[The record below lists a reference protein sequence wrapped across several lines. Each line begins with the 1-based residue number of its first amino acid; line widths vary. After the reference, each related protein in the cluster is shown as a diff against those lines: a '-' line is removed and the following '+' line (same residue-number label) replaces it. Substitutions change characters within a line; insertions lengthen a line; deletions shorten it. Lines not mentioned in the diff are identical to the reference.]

1 MAKKKDINL
10 EGRLVLHAW
19 VNDLFGYGSTREL
32 LSDLEKADEG
42 FDGKGRSGVF
52 YRLRSRSDKLKL
64 PLADLERYDENV
76 RRHLERI
83 NHHRP
88 EPVTLRYF
96 QHLAALYAELF
107 LDRWSTDR
115 DTLADE
121 LNAFAGRQEEPV
133 SFAADDLNKLAF
145 WMATGSGK
153 TLLMHLNYRQF
164 LHYAK
169 EPPDNVL
176 LITPNAGLTDQ
187 HLDEMRKSGISCERF
202 SAEESGLGLT
212 STETVRVLEIT
223 KLTRN
228 KKGGG
233 ESVDVESFEGRS
245 LIFVDEGHKG
255 AGDGKDS
262 NLDKAWRPL
271 RNHLAEKGFTF
282 EYSATFGQAIQA
294 SKSRELAEEYGKAI
308 LFDYS
313 YRHFYEDGYGKDFRI
328 LNLKNQTAEYT
339 DLLLL
344 GNLLSFHEQRRYF
357 AEHREELK
365 DYRLAPPLW
374 VFVGSSVN
382 KERGDV
388 ITVSRFLQRFL
399 KNENGW
405 AVETIEKLLRGETE
419 LKDSDDRDAFAGRFG
434 YLKDGAPAREVF
446 EDVLREVFHAGAG
459 GGLHVADIKGSEGEL
474 GLKVAGAE
482 RYFGL
487 IYIGDTSAF
496 KKLLEAEA
504 PEVVVEEDA
513 FAGGLFREVDR
524 VDSQVNVLIGARKF
538 IEGWSSWRV
547 SNMGLLNI
555 GKSEGSQIIQLFGR
569 GVRLKGRDYS
579 LKRSS
584 FMGNPEDHPEHIDLL
599 ETLNIFAVEANYMV
613 EFRKYLEREG
623 VDPGGYEEI
632 PFPIHREDSLIDEGL
647 YVPTVPKD
655 REFAEND
662 YVVLD
667 ENEDIKVNLDLS
679 IRAESMRMGEGGV
692 STVAA
697 RAGQGR
703 LVEEPYLSMLD
714 WTRIH
719 LDLLD
724 YKEAKGFHNLLVP
737 PEVPRRVMEKKE
749 PARYNLIADDSVF
762 EARSFAGLV
771 ELQEAIQAILRKY
784 VDKFYGVRQQRWDS
798 ENMVL
803 AQLTGEHPNFADYT
817 VKVKSSEEALVD
829 EVKKLASRANGAR
842 DGDAGSLPN
851 IRFDRHL
858 YQPLLKDWGEEA
870 KVSPPGLNESEEKF
884 ISALRSYCRGQ
895 NGDAGSGRELFLLR
909 NLTRS
914 KGVGFF
920 NTAGFY
926 PDFILWV
933 KEASGA
939 QKVVFVEP
947 HGMRNDDPPPY
958 NEKVDLYLEL
968 RDLSDRIARRCEQEV
983 FLDSYIVSATPFHE
997 LSKRWGEGWTRERFA
1012 RRHVLFED
1020 DLDAGISALVE
1031 PRDELERRISTSYP
1045 SPLASGFRSLAR
1057 IVDPRD
1063 LYREQLRFAEN
1074 LLAFLA
1080 SVSLALLREED
1091 RAKAGIDIRK
1101 HWSGGVSPGDWKEIT
1116 QRCSKVFAGYRDV
1129 PLASAIQRLKIGSEQ
1144 KGFGRD
1150 IIELIR
1156 AKNDYKHDR
1165 GPFGLEDIESASN
1178 EVQEK
1183 LRRCMEALAFFTDYP
1198 IRRVE
1203 ETNANSSGGFS
1214 IDCVRYMGDRPDF
1227 PREELLL
1234 HQAPR
1239 KGGLYLDPGSED
1251 WTPLYPFVVL
1261 TACPDCEVEETYF
1274 IDAWDRR
1281 KNTARMK
1288 SFEHGHTTSNSEV
1301 SDSLAEWETADEAA
1315 S

>member
-1 MAKKKDINL
+1 MVRKKELDL

-19 VNDLFGYGSTREL
+19 VNSLFGYASTREL
-32 LSDLEKADEG
+32 LNDLERADEG
-42 FDGKGRSGVF
+42 FDGEGRSGVF
-52 YRLRSRSDKLKL
+52 YRLRSRSDRLEV

-76 RRHLERI
+76 RRHLDAI
-83 NHHRP
+83 NRRRP

-96 QHLAALYAELF
+96 QHLAALYAEVF
-107 LDRWSTDR
+107 LDRWSADR
-115 DTLADE
+115 DALAAD
-121 LNAFAGRQEEPV
+121 LNAFAARLEEPV
-133 SFAADDLNKLAF
+133 SFEADDLNKLAF

-164 LHYAK
+164 LFYAK

-187 HLDEMRKSGISCERF
+187 HLDEMRKSGIPCERF
-202 SAEESGLGLT
+202 SAEESGLGLV
-212 STETVRVLEIT
+212 SPETVRVIEIT

-271 RNHLAEKGFTF
+271 RNRLAEKGFTF
-282 EYSATFGQAIQA
+282 EYSATFGQAVQA

-357 AEHREELK
+357 RENRDALK
-365 DYRLAPPLW
+365 DYKLAPPLW

-388 ITVSRFLQRFL
+388 LTVVGFLHRFL
-399 KNENGW
+399 KNEAGW
-405 AVETIEKLLRGETE
+405 SVETIEKLLRGETG
-419 LKDSDDRDAFAGRFG
+419 LMDGNDRDAFAGRFE
-434 YLKDGAPAREVF
+434 YLKDGSSAREVF
-446 EDVLREVFHAGAG
+446 EDILREVFHAGAG
-459 GGLHVADIKGSEGEL
+459 GALRVADIKGSEGEL
-474 GLKVAGAE
+474 GLKVSGAE

-487 IYIGDTSAF
+487 IYIGDTGAF

-504 PEVVVEEDA
+504 PEVVLEEDVI
-513 FAGGLFREVDR
+513 AGGLFREVDEE
-524 VDSQVNVLIGARKF
+524 DSQVNVLIGAKKF

-569 GVRLKGRDYS
+569 GVRLRGQNYS

-584 FMGNPEDHPEHIDLL
+584 FIGGPEDHPERINLL

-632 PFPIHREDSLIDEGL
+632 RFPIHKEGTLIGQGL
-647 YVPTVPKD
+647 YVPTVPDGKD
-655 REFAEND
+655 FADND
-662 YVVLD
+662 YIVLD
-667 ENEDIKVNLDLS
+667 EKEDIKVSLDLS
-679 IRAESMRMGEGGV
+679 IRTESMRMEGGGV

-697 RAGQGR
+697 KAGQGR
-703 LVEEPYLSMLD
+703 LIKDRFLSMLD
-714 WTRIH
+714 WPRIR
-719 LDLLD
+719 LNLLD
-724 YKEAKGFHNLLVP
+724 YKRNKKLHNLLIP
-737 PEVPRRVMEKKE
+737 PDAPRRIMEKRD
-749 PARYNLIADDSVF
+749 PAAYNLVAADAVF
-762 EARSFAGLV
+762 EPRSFAGLAA
-771 ELQEAIQAILRKY
+771 LQDAVQSILRKY
-784 VDKFYGVRQQRWDS
+784 VDRFYGVRQRRWDS
-798 ENMVL
+798 DNMVL
-803 AQLTGEHPNFADYT
+803 RELTGEHPNFADYT
-817 VKVKSSEEALVD
+817 VKIKSSEEALVR
-829 EVKKLASRANGAR
+829 EVRALVSRVDGAR
-842 DGDAGSLPN
+842 DGDAGNLPHV
-851 IRFDRHL
+851 RFDRHL
-858 YQPLLKDWGEEA
+858 YQPLLKDRGDEV
-870 KVSPPGLNESEEKF
+870 KVSPPGLEESEERF
-884 ISALRSYCRGQ
+884 VCALKRYRE
-895 NGDAGSGRELFLLR
+895 NGGSFGEKLFLLR
-909 NLTRS
+909 NLTRG

-920 NTAGFY
+920 NTSGFY

-933 KEASGA
+933 KYADGS

-947 HGMRNDDPPPY
+947 HGMRNDDPPP
-958 NEKVDLYLEL
+958 NNDKVDLYLAL
-968 RDLSDRIARRCEQEV
+968 RDLSNRISQRDGQEV
-983 FLDSYIVSATPFHE
+983 FLDSYVVSATPFHE
-997 LSKRWGEGWTRERFA
+997 LSSKWGEGWTRDRFA

-1020 DLDAGISALVE
+1020 DLDARIPALVG
-1031 PRDELERRISTSYP
+1031 PRDELERRISASYP
-1045 SPLASGFRSLAR
+1045 SPLAYGFRSLTS

-1063 LYREQLRFAEN
+1063 LYREQLRVAEN
-1074 LLAFLA
+1074 MLAFLA

-1091 RAKAGIDIRK
+1091 REKAGIDPK
-1101 HWSGGVSPGDWKEIT
+1101 KYWAGGISPGDWKEIVG
-1116 QRCSKVFAGYRDV
+1116 RCSKVFSEYRDV
-1129 PLASAIQRLKIGSEQ
+1129 PLAAAIRRLKILSEN

-1150 IIELIR
+1150 VIGLIR

-1165 GPFGLEDIESASN
+1165 GPFGLEDMMSASD
-1178 EVQEK
+1178 ELQER
-1183 LRRCMEALAFFTDYP
+1183 LRRCMEALTFFTDHP

-1203 ETNANSSGGFS
+1203 NLDADNSDDGVVLRCS
-1214 IDCVRYMGDRPDF
+1214 RYMGDHPDF
-1227 PREELLL
+1227 SQEEVIL
-1234 HQAPR
+1234 PE
-1239 KGGLYLDPGSED
+1239 GLRTGDLFLDPGNGD
-1251 WTPLYPFVVL
+1251 WTPLHPFIVL
-1261 TACPDCEVEETYF
+1261 MTPPAPRGRRDLLHRRLGYEEGYGPH
-1274 IDAWDRR
+1274 
-1281 KNTARMK
+1281 
-1288 SFEHGHTTSNSEV
+1288 EE
-1301 SDSLAEWETADEAA
+1301 L
-1315 S
+1315 